1 MIYVTCAIIEKDNKV
16 LCAQRSE
23 LMNLPLKW
31 EFPGGKVEDGETH
44 DACIV
49 REIEEELG
57 LEISITYKLP
67 PSIFKYPDSKEIC
80 LLPFICRIKSG
91 TINLKEHNQ
100 VTWLSLSELKTLDW
114 AAADIPILENYL
126 SLKNA

>member
-1 MIYVTCAIIEKDNKV
+1 MINVTCAIIEKDGKV

-31 EFPGGKVEDGETH
+31 EFPGGKVEAGETNEN
-44 DACIV
+44 CIV

-57 LEISITYKLP
+57 LKISILDSLP
-67 PSIFKYPDSKEIC
+67 PSIFQYPNSKEIC
-80 LLPFICRIKSG
+80 LLPFICRIEAG
-91 TINLKEHNQ
+91 EINLKEHKQ
-100 VTWLSLSELKTLDW
+100 IKWLSLSELKTLDW

-126 SLKNA
+126 ALKNA

>member
-1 MIYVTCAIIEKDNKV
+1 MIYVTCAIIEKDTKV

-23 LMNLPLKW
+23 LMNLPSKW
-31 EFPGGKVEDGETH
+31 EFPGGKVEAGETH
-44 DACIV
+44 ENCIV

-57 LEISITYKLP
+57 LDITIIDTLL
-67 PSIFKYPDSKEIC
+67 PSIFQYPNAKEIC
-80 LLPFICRIKSG
+80 LLPFICRIESG
-91 TINLKEHNQ
+91 TINLKEHKQ

-114 AAADIPILENYL
+114 AAADVPILENYL

>member
-1 MIYVTCAIIEKDNKV
+1 MINVTCAIIEKDGKV

-31 EFPGGKVEDGETH
+31 EFPGGKVEVGETNEN
-44 DACIV
+44 CIV

-57 LEISITYKLP
+57 LNISILDSLP
-67 PSIFKYPDSKEIC
+67 PSIFQYSNSKEIC
-80 LLPFICRIKSG
+80 LLPFICRIEAG
-91 TINLKEHNQ
+91 EINLKEHKQ

-126 SLKNA
+126 ALKNA